1 MVDTTMSSSASASG
15 IAWRVA
21 HVIRCIEKAC
31 AWLCI
36 WFTLLTRL
44 LSLLMPMILIVHCPG
59 LFRCSQQLL
68 LRVFT
73 LLLLLALQK
82 VYGFL

>member
-1 MVDTTMSSSASASG
+1 MAMHLVHVVDTTVVTANAND
-15 IAWRVA
+15 ID
-21 HVIRCIEKAC
+21 C
-31 AWLCI
+31 ALP
-36 WFTLLTRL
+36 R
-44 LSLLMPMILIVHCPG
+44 S
-59 LFRCSQQLL
+59 FRCSQQLL